1 MKAAAIVAALVA
13 LRLALFTTSIPRFLQ
28 DDYQLASAVTS
39 LTRLKEGVFLLGK
52 GIDPYTGG
60 VFLHSPVLLALFS
73 TILPLSSIGT
83 AVLWSLLDGFTA
95 WCLVS
100 LWRLR
105 SFTVDDRKEV
115 LIVALYLLNPY
126 TLLTTLA
133 RSTTTLDTALTA
145 FTLLLACRKQA
156 APALL
161 ALAALAHI
169 SLPSML
175 VVAPLI
181 MVLGSAR
188 APVSALA
195 NPEVGAEN
203 GKERE
208 VGSSSKEKGE
218 KGVEGAWWRAG
229 IMALEWAVYV
239 GLFAVAGNLV
249 TGGWGWIW
257 RSWGAVITLSDATPN
272 CGLWW
277 YFFTE
282 MFDHYR
288 PFFLFAFSAHP
299 LIYVAPICM
308 KFKHDPFYAAY
319 LLLGVSATLKSYPTL
334 ADAGLFISLTPLFPE
349 TFAYLRHPLPTVLL
363 HLHAA
368 LLMPLA
374 SHLWLAQGTGNANFL
389 YAATLVYGLANGA
402 MVIDAVWG
410 GLRAAF
416 VTKDGDEVVQL

>member
-1 MKAAAIVAALVA
+1 MKVVVVIAGLVA
-13 LRLALFTTSIPRFLQ
+13 LRLALFTTPIPRYIQ

-39 LTRLKEGVFLLGK
+39 IARLKEGVFLLQR

-60 VFLHSPVLLALFS
+60 VFLHSPLLLALFS
-73 TILPLSSIGT
+73 TVFPLSGTGT
-83 AVLWSLLDGFTA
+83 AVLWSLLDGLTS

-105 SFTVDDRKEV
+105 TLSKDDRKEV
-115 LIVALYLLNPY
+115 LIAAIYLLNPY

-133 RSTTTLDTALTA
+133 RSTATIDTALTA
-145 FTLLLACRKQA
+145 LALLLACRKQTG
-156 APALL
+156 PALL
-161 ALAALAHI
+161 ALAVLVHV
-169 SLPSML
+169 SLPSVL

-181 MVLGSAR
+181 MVLGSTR
-188 APVSALA
+188 APISSLA
-195 NPEVGAEN
+195 NPDV
-203 GKERE
+203 
-208 VGSSSKEKGE
+208 KGE
-218 KGVEGAWWRAG
+218 EGKLGVGKV
-229 IMALEWAVYV
+229 LEWGVYV
-239 GLFAVAGNLV
+239 GLLGYAGNLV
-249 TGGWGWIW
+249 VGGWGWFW
-257 RSWGAVITLSDATPN
+257 RSWGAIVTLSDATPN

-299 LIYVAPICM
+299 LIYIAPMCM

-319 LLLGVSATLKSYPTL
+319 LLLGVSTTLKSYPTL

-349 TFAYLRHPLPTVLL
+349 TFAHLRHPLPTFLL
-363 HLHAA
+363 HLHSA

-374 SHLWLAQGTGNANFL
+374 SHLWLSQGTGNANFL

-402 MVIDAVWG
+402 MVIDAVWS
-410 GLRAAF
+410 GLRVAF

>member
-1 MKAAAIVAALVA
+1 MKVVVVIAGLVA
-13 LRLALFTTSIPRFLQ
+13 LRLAIFTTPIPRYIQ

-39 LTRLKEGVFLLGK
+39 IARLKEGVFLLQR

-60 VFLHSPVLLALFS
+60 VFLHSPLLLALFS
-73 TILPLSSIGT
+73 TVFPLSGTGT
-83 AVLWSLLDGFTA
+83 AVLWSLLDGLTS

-105 SFTVDDRKEV
+105 TLSKDDRKEV
-115 LIVALYLLNPY
+115 LIAAIYLLNPY

-133 RSTTTLDTALTA
+133 RSTATIDTALTA
-145 FTLLLACRKQA
+145 LALLLACRKQTG
-156 APALL
+156 PALL
-161 ALAALAHI
+161 ALAVLVHV
-169 SLPSML
+169 SLPSVL

-181 MVLGSAR
+181 MVLGSTR
-188 APVSALA
+188 APISSLA
-195 NPEVGAEN
+195 NPDV
-203 GKERE
+203 
-208 VGSSSKEKGE
+208 KGE
-218 KGVEGAWWRAG
+218 DGKLGVGKV
-229 IMALEWAVYV
+229 LEWGVYV
-239 GLFAVAGNLV
+239 GLLGYAGNLV
-249 TGGWGWIW
+249 VGGWGWFW
-257 RSWGAVITLSDATPN
+257 RSWGAIVTLSDATPN

-299 LIYVAPICM
+299 LIYIAPMCM

-319 LLLGVSATLKSYPTL
+319 LLLGVSTTLKSYPTL

-349 TFAYLRHPLPTVLL
+349 TFAHLRHPLPTFLL
-363 HLHAA
+363 HLHSA

-374 SHLWLAQGTGNANFL
+374 SHLWLSQGTGNANFL

-402 MVIDAVWG
+402 MVIDAVWS
-410 GLRAAF
+410 GLRVAF